1 MKSFYNIDIIIDK
14 TFEVYAE
21 SAEEAKEIAL
31 HRASNLSDSY
41 NSLTV
46 DYVEQVDDDYD
57 NEYETICFGEG
68 GCFGVDYKVKAH
80 TTYEAACLVEDMF
93 KADYPDTTLESVRV
107 LDGDVM
113 FYDYDIV
120 EEE

>member
-1 MKSFYNIDIIIDK
+1 MKSFYNVDIVIDK

-31 HRASNLSDSY
+31 RRATNLSDSH

-46 DYVEQVDDDYD
+46 NFVGKVDDNYD
-57 NEYETICFGEG
+57 NEYEAICFSED
-68 GCFGVDYKVKAH
+68 GCFGVDYKIKAH
-80 TTYEAACLVEDMF
+80 TTYEAACLVEDKF
-93 KADYPDTTLESVRV
+93 KADYPDVILETVRV

>member
-1 MKSFYNIDIIIDK
+1 MKSFYNIGIMIDK

-46 DYVEQVDDDYD
+46 DLVEKVDDDY
-57 NEYETICFGEG
+57 NKEYDTICFGKEG
-68 GCFGVDYKVKAH
+68 YFGVDYKIKAH
-80 TTYEAACLVEDMF
+80 TAYEAACLVEDKF
-93 KADYPDTTLESVRV
+93 KADYPDVILETVRV